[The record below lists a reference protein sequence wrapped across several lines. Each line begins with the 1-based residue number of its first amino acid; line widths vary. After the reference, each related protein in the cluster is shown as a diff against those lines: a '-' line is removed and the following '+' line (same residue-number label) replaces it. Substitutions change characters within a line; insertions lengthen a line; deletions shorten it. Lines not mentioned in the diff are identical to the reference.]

1 MKNPSS
7 SQTVLFSTSEAVVSG
22 QPIVTRTPISSGVLG
37 MLIFMV
43 TEAMFF
49 AGLISAYVVIKAG
62 IEEWPPWG
70 QPRLPVVATAFNT
83 IVLLA
88 SGFIMAHSRACF
100 KRSELALGRRW
111 LGISIILGAFFL
123 VFQGYEWI
131 QLLKFGFTLSS
142 NVYGGLFYLLIGAH
156 GFHVMG
162 ALAILIYAWY
172 RIKTQV
178 NPITPEGLFPFQ
190 LLWYFVVCVWPVL
203 YVLVY
208 LS

>member
-1 MKNPSS
+1 MKSTNQ
-7 SQTVLFSTSEAVVSG
+7 SQTILFSTPEVALAG
-22 QPIVTRTPISSGVLG
+22 QPGHNKTPISSGVFG

-49 AGLISAYVVIKAG
+49 AGLISAYMVIKAG
-62 IEEWPPWG
+62 LEEWPPWG

-83 IVLLA
+83 VVLLA
-88 SGFIMAHSRACF
+88 SGFLMAHSRACF
-100 KRSELALGRRW
+100 KKKELAFGRRW

-162 ALAILIYAWY
+162 ALAVLIYAWY
-172 RIKTQV
+172 RLKTPE

>member
-7 SQTVLFSTSEAVVSG
+7 SQTVLFSTAEVTLSG
-22 QPIVTRTPISSGVLG
+22 QPGRTKPAISSGVLG

-49 AGLISAYVVIKAG
+49 AGLISAYMVIRAG
-62 IEEWPPWG
+62 LEEWPPWG
-70 QPRLPVVATAFNT
+70 QPRLPVVATSFNT

-88 SGFIMAHSRACF
+88 SGFLMAHSRVCF
-100 KRSELALGRRW
+100 KKGELANGRRW
-111 LGISIILGAFFL
+111 LGISILSGTFFL
-123 VFQGYEWI
+123 VFQGYEWV
-131 QLLKFGFTLSS
+131 QLLNFGLTLSS
-142 NVYGGLFYLLIGAH
+142 SVFGGLFYLLIGAH

-162 ALAILIYAWY
+162 ALAVLIYAWY
-172 RIKTQV
+172 RLKTPE

>member
-1 MKNPSS
+1 MKNHSS
-7 SQTVLFSTSEAVVSG
+7 SQTVLFSTSESAVSS
-22 QPIVTRTPISSGVLG
+22 QPIVTRTPISNGVLG

-49 AGLISAYVVIKAG
+49 AGLVSAYLVIRAG

-83 IVLLA
+83 VVLLA

-100 KRSELALGRRW
+100 KKNELALGRRW
-111 LGISIILGAFFL
+111 LGISILLGAFFL

-142 NVYGGLFYLLIGAH
+142 SVYGGLFYLLIGAH

-172 RIKTQV
+172 RIKTQG

>member
-22 QPIVTRTPISSGVLG
+22 QPIVNRTPVSSGVLG
-37 MLIFMV
+37 MLIF
-43 TEAMFF
+43 
-49 AGLISAYVVIKAG
+49 
-62 IEEWPPWG
+62 
-70 QPRLPVVATAFNT
+70 
-83 IVLLA
+83 VLLA
-88 SGFIMAHSRACF
+88 SGFIMTHSRACL
-100 KRSELALGRRW
+100 KKNELALGRRW
-111 LGISIILGAFFL
+111 LGISILLGAFFL

-142 NVYGGLFYLLIGAH
+142 SVYGGLFYLLIGAH

-162 ALAILIYAWY
+162 ALAILIYVWY
-172 RIKTQV
+172 RINSPK

-203 YVLVY
+203 YILVY

>member
-22 QPIVTRTPISSGVLG
+22 QPIVNRTPVSSGVLG

-49 AGLISAYVVIKAG
+49 AGLVSAYLVIRAG

-83 IVLLA
+83 VVLLA

-100 KRSELALGRRW
+100 KNNELALGRRW
-111 LGISIILGAFFL
+111 LGISILLGAFFL

-142 NVYGGLFYLLIGAH
+142 SVYGALFYLLIGAH

-162 ALAILIYAWY
+162 ALAVLIYAWY
-172 RIKTQV
+172 RIKTPG

-203 YVLVY
+203 YILVY

>member
-7 SQTVLFSTSEAVVSG
+7 SQTVLFSTAEVTLSG
-22 QPIVTRTPISSGVLG
+22 KPGRTKPAISSGVLG

-49 AGLISAYVVIKAG
+49 AGLISAYLVIRAG
-62 IEEWPPWG
+62 LEEWPPWG

-83 IVLLA
+83 VVLLA
-88 SGFIMAHSRACF
+88 SGFLMAHSRACF
-100 KRSELALGRRW
+100 KKKELANGRRW
-111 LGISIILGAFFL
+111 LGISIFLGAFFL

-142 NVYGGLFYLLIGAH
+142 NVYGGLFYLLSGAQ

-162 ALAILIYAWY
+162 ALAVLFYAWY
-172 RIKTQV
+172 RLKTPD

>member
-1 MKNPSS
+1 MKNHSS
-7 SQTVLFSTSEAVVSG
+7 SQTVLFSTSEAAVSG
-22 QPIVTRTPISSGVLG
+22 HPRVTRTPISSGVLG

-83 IVLLA
+83 VVLLA

-100 KRSELALGRRW
+100 KKNELALGRRW
-111 LGISIILGAFFL
+111 LGISILLGAFFL

-142 NVYGGLFYLLIGAH
+142 SVYGGLFYLLIGAH

-172 RIKTQV
+172 RTKTLG
-178 NPITPEGLFPFQ
+178 NPMTPEGLFPFQ

>member
-1 MKNPSS
+1 
-7 SQTVLFSTSEAVVSG
+7 
-22 QPIVTRTPISSGVLG
+22 

-49 AGLISAYVVIKAG
+49 AGLISAYMVIRAG
-62 IEEWPPWG
+62 LEEWPPWG
-70 QPRLPVVATAFNT
+70 QPRLPVVATSFNT

-88 SGFIMAHSRACF
+88 SGFLMAHSRVCF
-100 KRSELALGRRW
+100 KKGELANGRRW
-111 LGISIILGAFFL
+111 LGISILSGTFFL
-123 VFQGYEWI
+123 VFQGYEWV
-131 QLLKFGFTLSS
+131 QLLNFGLTLSS
-142 NVYGGLFYLLIGAH
+142 SVFGGLFYLLIGAH

-162 ALAILIYAWY
+162 ALAVLIYAWY
-172 RIKTQV
+172 RLKTPE

>member
-1 MKNPSS
+1 MKSSSS
-7 SQTVLFSTSEAVVSG
+7 SQTVLFSTPEVTLSG
-22 QPIVTRTPISSGVLG
+22 QPGRTKPAISSGVLG

-49 AGLISAYVVIKAG
+49 AGLISAYLVIRAG
-62 IEEWPPWG
+62 LEEWPPWG

-83 IVLLA
+83 VVLLA
-88 SGFIMAHSRACF
+88 SGFLMAHSRACF
-100 KRSELALGRRW
+100 KKKELALGRRW
-111 LGISIILGAFFL
+111 LGISIFLGAFFL

-162 ALAILIYAWY
+162 ALAVLIYAWY
-172 RIKTQV
+172 RLKTPE
-178 NPITPEGLFPFQ
+178 NLITPEGLFPFQ

>member
-7 SQTVLFSTSEAVVSG
+7 SQTILFSTAEAAVSG
-22 QPIVTRTPISSGVLG
+22 RPGITRTPISSGVFG

-49 AGLISAYVVIKAG
+49 AGLISAYMVIRAG
-62 IEEWPPWG
+62 VEEWPPWG

-83 IVLLA
+83 VVLLA

-100 KRSELALGRRW
+100 KKNELALGRRW
-111 LGISIILGAFFL
+111 LGISILLGTFFL

-142 NVYGGLFYLLIGAH
+142 SVYGGLFYLLIGAH
-156 GFHVMG
+156 GVHVMG
-162 ALAILIYAWY
+162 ALAVLIYAWY
-172 RIKTQV
+172 RIKTPG
-178 NPITPEGLFPFQ
+178 NHITPEGLYPFQ

>member
-22 QPIVTRTPISSGVLG
+22 QPIVNRTPVSSGVLG

-49 AGLISAYVVIKAG
+49 AGLVSAYLVIRAG

-83 IVLLA
+83 VVLLA

-100 KRSELALGRRW
+100 KNNELALGRRW
-111 LGISIILGAFFL
+111 LGISILLGAFFL

-142 NVYGGLFYLLIGAH
+142 SVYGGLFYLLIGAH

-172 RIKTQV
+172 RINSPK

-203 YVLVY
+203 YILVY

>member
-1 MKNPSS
+1 MKSSSS
-7 SQTVLFSTSEAVVSG
+7 SQTVLFSTAEVTLSG
-22 QPIVTRTPISSGVLG
+22 QPGRTKPAISSGVLG

-49 AGLISAYVVIKAG
+49 AGLISAYMVIRAG
-62 IEEWPPWG
+62 LEEWPPWG
-70 QPRLPVVATAFNT
+70 QPRLPVVATSFNT

-88 SGFIMAHSRACF
+88 SGFLMAHSRVCF
-100 KRSELALGRRW
+100 KKGELANGRRW
-111 LGISIILGAFFL
+111 LGISILSGTFFL
-123 VFQGYEWI
+123 VFQGYEWV
-131 QLLKFGFTLSS
+131 QLLNFGLTLSS
-142 NVYGGLFYLLIGAH
+142 SVFGGLFYLLIGAH

-162 ALAILIYAWY
+162 ALAVLIYAWY
-172 RIKTQV
+172 RLKTPE

>member
-1 MKNPSS
+1 MKNHSS
-7 SQTVLFSTSEAVVSG
+7 SQTVLFSTSEAAVSG
-22 QPIVTRTPISSGVLG
+22 QPRVTRTTISSGVLG

-83 IVLLA
+83 VVLLA
-88 SGFIMAHSRACF
+88 SGFIMAHSRTCF
-100 KRSELALGRRW
+100 KKNELALGRRW
-111 LGISIILGAFFL
+111 LGISILLGAFFL

-142 NVYGGLFYLLIGAH
+142 SVYGGLFYLLIGAH

-172 RIKTQV
+172 RIKTQG

-203 YVLVY
+203 YILVY
-208 LS
+208 L

>member
-22 QPIVTRTPISSGVLG
+22 QPIVNRTPVSSGVLG

-83 IVLLA
+83 VVLLA

-100 KRSELALGRRW
+100 KKKELALGRRW
-111 LGISIILGAFFL
+111 LGISILLGAFFL

-142 NVYGGLFYLLIGAH
+142 SVYGGLFYLLIGAH

-172 RIKTQV
+172 RIKNQG

-203 YVLVY
+203 YILVY

>member
-7 SQTVLFSTSEAVVSG
+7 SQTVLFSTAEVTLSG
-22 QPIVTRTPISSGVLG
+22 QPGRTKPAISSCVLG
-37 MLIFMV
+37 ILIFMV

-49 AGLISAYVVIKAG
+49 AGLISAYLVIRAG
-62 IEEWPPWG
+62 LEEWPPWG

-83 IVLLA
+83 VVLLA
-88 SGFIMAHSRACF
+88 SGFLMAHSRACF
-100 KRSELALGRRW
+100 KKKELALGRRW
-111 LGISIILGAFFL
+111 LGISILLGTFFL

-142 NVYGGLFYLLIGAH
+142 SVYGGLFYLLIGAH

-172 RIKTQV
+172 RIKTPR

>member
-7 SQTVLFSTSEAVVSG
+7 SQTILFSTAEAAVSG
-22 QPIVTRTPISSGVLG
+22 QPGITRTPISSGVFG

-49 AGLISAYVVIKAG
+49 AGLISAYMVIRAG
-62 IEEWPPWG
+62 IEEWPPWS

-83 IVLLA
+83 VVLLA

-100 KRSELALGRRW
+100 KKNELALGRRW
-111 LGISIILGAFFL
+111 LGISILLGAFFL

-142 NVYGGLFYLLIGAH
+142 SVYGGLFYLLIGAH

-162 ALAILIYAWY
+162 ALTVLIYTWY
-172 RIKTQV
+172 KIKTPG
-178 NPITPEGLFPFQ
+178 NSITPEGLFPFQ

>member
-7 SQTVLFSTSEAVVSG
+7 SQTILFSTAEAAVSG
-22 QPIVTRTPISSGVLG
+22 QPGITRTPISSGVFG

-49 AGLISAYVVIKAG
+49 AGLISAYMVIRAG

-83 IVLLA
+83 VVLLA

-100 KRSELALGRRW
+100 KKKELALGRRW
-111 LGISIILGAFFL
+111 LGISILLGSFFL

-142 NVYGGLFYLLIGAH
+142 SVYGGLSSLLIGAH
-156 GFHVMG
+156 EFHVMG
-162 ALAILIYAWY
+162 VLAVLIFAWY
-172 RIKTQV
+172 RIKTPG

>member
-7 SQTVLFSTSEAVVSG
+7 SQTVLFSTAEVTLSG
-22 QPIVTRTPISSGVLG
+22 QPGRTKPAISSGVLG

-49 AGLISAYVVIKAG
+49 AGLISAYMVIRAG
-62 IEEWPPWG
+62 LEEWPPWG
-70 QPRLPVVATAFNT
+70 QPRLPVVATSFNT

-88 SGFIMAHSRACF
+88 SGFLMAHSRVCF
-100 KRSELALGRRW
+100 KKGELANGRRW
-111 LGISIILGAFFL
+111 LGISILSGTFFL
-123 VFQGYEWI
+123 VFQGYEWV
-131 QLLKFGFTLSS
+131 QLLNFGLTLSS
-142 NVYGGLFYLLIGAH
+142 SVFGGLFYLLIGAH

-162 ALAILIYAWY
+162 ALAVLFYAWY
-172 RIKTQV
+172 RLKTPE